1 MGCKRCGKKVSRIAS
16 TCQYC
21 GQKWPGLV
29 QTAAREGSS
38 CQQQVPGF
46 ACSDWTGFT
55 CRALI
60 EALLTDRVV
69 ERLRA
74 AQDVLRFAERYG
86 AERLEAACARAL
98 AHDNVQYRT
107 VKTILARGLDREA
120 LVVVPHALLADEAE
134 AELVDDAARSAV
146 AGDVADGN
154 LAQCE
159 VIKGG
164 DKALSSLPPIAPA
177 ASHGP
182 SLPWRG
188 QRVRQKAACG
198 I

>member
-1 MGCKRCGKKVSRIAS
+1 MGRS
-16 TCQYC
+16 
-21 GQKWPGLV
+21 GLV
-29 QTAAREGSS
+29 WCRQPRAKDPLVNNKFLALLAVIGL
-38 CQQQVPGF
+38 
-46 ACSDWTGFT
+46 AL
-55 CRALI
+55 RALI

-74 AQDVLRFAERYG
+74 AQGVLRFAERYG
-86 AERLEAACARAL
+86 AERLEGACARAL

-154 LAQCE
+154 L
-159 VIKGG
+159 V
-164 DKALSSLPPIAPA
+164 
-177 ASHGP
+177 
-182 SLPWRG
+182 
-188 QRVRQKAACG
+188 
-198 I
+198 